1 MMEKTLVIL
10 KPCTLQRGLVGEI
23 INRFERKGLR
33 LAGMKMVQLT
43 DEVLSEHYAHLS
55 SKPFFQRVKDA
66 MMVCPVIVCCFEGVD
81 AVQVVR
87 TLTGPTNGRLAAPG
101 TIRGDYSMSFQE
113 NIVHASD
120 SPETAE
126 VELKRFF
133 KPEEI
138 LGSDISEQGRKRVQ
152 DMYGICVTGDNREVA
167 SKAEVLLLSVKPA
180 VLCRDDSGNKRCY
193 HKRADRDHDRA
204 GKDTGLAAGTIW
216 KRGKDRP
223 YNAKYARH
231 GGRRND
237 GCLPE

>member
-126 VELKRFF
+126 VEL
-133 KPEEI
+133 
-138 LGSDISEQGRKRVQ
+138 
-152 DMYGICVTGDNREVA
+152 
-167 SKAEVLLLSVKPA
+167 
-180 VLCRDDSGNKRCY
+180 
-193 HKRADRDHDRA
+193 
-204 GKDTGLAAGTIW
+204 
-216 KRGKDRP
+216 
-223 YNAKYARH
+223 
-231 GGRRND
+231 
-237 GCLPE
+237 